1 MGQHHDHKFPNEGSD
16 YRAARDDLLT
26 EELKLRRQA
35 EKVTALRRALPLGG
49 EITKDYIFQNLSGE
63 DIKFSELF
71 SDKSP
76 ELFIYNFMYPPGGDP
91 CPICTSFMDS
101 LNGGVPHIEQN
112 FNCAII
118 AKASVEELHSWADV
132 RNWSNLT
139 ILSSGKTS
147 FNTDYKAEDDKGR
160 QLMSLN
166 TFRKRD
172 DGIFHTW
179 SFELFYARKDGN
191 TDARHPDRNWPFCT
205 IYDVTLDGRS
215 SDWFPAYSYE

>member
-1 MGQHHDHKFPNEGSD
+1 MGQHHDHKFSNEGSD

-49 EITKDYIFQNLSGE
+49 EIAEDYIFQNLSGK

-76 ELFIYNFMYPPGGDP
+76 ELFIYNFMYPPGGVP
-91 CPICTSFMDS
+91 CPICTSYMDS
-101 LNGGVPHIEQN
+101 LNGGVTHIEQH
-112 FNCAII
+112 FNCAVI
-118 AKASVEELHSWADV
+118 AKASAEELRAWAGE

-139 ILSSGKTS
+139 FLSSGKTT
-147 FNTDYKAEDDKGR
+147 FNIDYNAEDDQGR
-160 QLMSLN
+160 QLMALN
-166 TFRKRD
+166 TFRKTN

-179 SFELFYARKDGN
+179 SFELFYARGDRKP
-191 TDARHPDRNWPFCT
+191 DARHSDVIWPFST
-205 IYDVTLDGRS
+205 IYDVTLDGRP
-215 SDWFPAYSYE
+215 SDWSLAYNYN